1 MELRFIVAPIFSKNV
16 SLRKALGVIRI
27 FKTNKL
33 KNVFTALIFG
43 MILGLTV
50 PESTQVLANN
60 EITPKAPITNINVT
74 LPQSV
79 DAVFPS
85 NTTNGNFSEFTIKNN
100 NNNAKIQIQS
110 VYSKNKTDLMPD
122 INLSTNGYLN
132 RSANFANLGKKYQNN
147 FSMLISDKKMTTAEA
162 YADSTTYDMAK
173 HTTDDKT
180 FGTAFRNTLIDK
192 SGSSTFYL
200 YGRKGVSTS
209 SQIGSHVNDV
219 VVTVDLFEKEYNIK
233 YDVNGGQMPALYPTT
248 YISIKGTKLPVPIKQ
263 NAQFLGWR
271 EKVPG
276 EQSHTEYITEIMP
289 GETGDKEYIAVY
301 KEPGI
306 LVTGEQFNSKLKQIS
321 ENATELIFTKTAIPD
336 NKKQNS
342 VLVSVSGGNIWMYK
356 DNNTIFVS
364 PEVDDA
370 QIFANALS
378 ESMFNSGNNNEIH
391 NLERIRFDN
400 FDTSKV
406 VTMKELFSNCSKLK
420 EIVGLDKF
428 NTSNVVTM
436 MQMFNNCKNLTS
448 LDVSFFDTSHV
459 TSMYSIVAG
468 CSSLTEL
475 NLSKFNTSQVTSMYN
490 TFSGCSSLIS
500 LDLSN
505 WNTSNVD
512 SMNYM
517 FNQCTSLQ
525 NLNISNF
532 NTTKVTD
539 MSLMFNGLSS
549 LKTLDLSSFDISN
562 VTNIYNMFEN
572 CSLLSAELTVQCT
585 DITYIA
591 YAFNNTSTASNAR
604 FIIKYIDAQTKEMAK
619 KLVATKSSNSHVYL
633 MSHDII
639 FDAGEGTVSTPTKE
653 VMVDE
658 KYGDL
663 PTPTRT
669 GYTFTGWYTAATGG
683 TLVTKDSIVK
693 ACDEERLY
701 ARWTL
706 IGYTITYNLNS
717 GSISGQKTS
726 YNIETPTFT
735 LPTPTRSGYIFTG
748 WTGTGLSSA
757 TKTVTISKGSTGN
770 RSYTANWQQI
780 VHADLIPGND
790 FSMKIY
796 QVGPKATSIVFG
808 YKAVPG
814 GVTPTVVSTSSSPMK
829 AYMFLSGSTIYVTP
843 EKENGELYANSDSNG
858 MLSGYAGGMNEL
870 QLTKADVGKLNMSN
884 ATMINGMFSSGKY
897 TEIIGLNKWN
907 TSKITMMNATFVAN
921 KNLKTLDLSGWDT
934 SKVTLFATMFNECS
948 SLTTITGIDKWN
960 VSSATDISMMFTNC
974 SSLTSLNLS
983 GWNTAKVTNYMSAFS
998 RCAKLNG
1005 SITVGNAN
1013 VLEYGMY
1020 GVFENTSTA
1029 SGTKFTVNYKAGCQ
1043 SIAQKLVATKSSNSN
1058 VVLGSQK

>member
-459 TSMYSIVAG
+459 TSMYSMFAG

-669 GYTFTGWYTAATGG
+669 GYT
-683 TLVTKDSIVK
+683 
-693 ACDEERLY
+693 
-701 ARWTL
+701 
-706 IGYTITYNLNS
+706 
-717 GSISGQKTS
+717 
-726 YNIETPTFT
+726 
-735 LPTPTRSGYIFTG
+735 FTG